1 MPNEK
6 NNQVT
11 SYRQCFMTDAGK
23 RVLGQL
29 LIDAGYFD
37 CDMKTTEELAVLN
50 YAKGIIRNMGI
61 CVTPKNVS
69 QFVNRI
75 LEISPEEI

>member
-1 MPNEK
+1 VEK
-6 NNQVT
+6 NSQVT
-11 SYRQCFMTDAGK
+11 DFRKCFGSDSGR

-37 CDMKTTEELAVLN
+37 ADLKTTEDLAVLN
-50 YAKGIIRNMGI
+50 YAKMILVNMGI
-61 CVTPKNVS
+61 CVTPKTVS

-75 LEISPEEI
+75 MEISPEG